1 MTNQDIVL
9 AYPYYSLDDN
19 DELNI
24 NATALTFLK
33 NLFSQTSQTK
43 YARIIPMDLITGT
56 ETTLIG
62 KI

>member
-24 NATALTFLK
+24 NATTLTFLK
-33 NLFSQTSQTK
+33 KLFSQ
-43 YARIIPMDLITGT
+43 I
-56 ETTLIG
+56 
-62 KI
+62 